1 MPNIDTSTI
10 DGFDAMTDAEK
21 VTALLGVEIPE
32 AVDMSLYVSKETFD
46 KKASEAASLSKR
58 LKEVLPAEKAAEEA
72 RKQAE
77 AETAQRIAEL
87 EASNAELKKN
97 QTIAEYKAQYI
108 SQGMDAKLAEET
120 AKALADGDM
129 AKVFENQTKHQT
141 ALEARIKA
149 ELMKADPKP
158 GGGSG
163 DGNKKDS
170 AVEKAKELA
179 KSRHG
184 NDKSYN
190 DIISKYKK

>member
-108 SQGMDAKLAEET
+108 AQGMESKLAEET
-120 AKALADGDM
+120 AKALADGNM
-129 AKVFENQTKHQT
+129 EKVFENQSKHN
-141 ALEARIKA
+141 AGLEARIKA
-149 ELMKADPKP
+149 DLMKADPKP
-158 GGGSG
+158 GGAGG
-163 DGNKKDS
+163 DGNEKDS
-170 AVEKAKELA
+170 AVEKARELA
-179 KSRHG
+179 KAKLG
-184 NDKSYN
+184 GGK
-190 DIISKYKK
+190 KYDETMKHYIK